1 MYKLPYR
8 RSVQDTESG
17 PRDDVLSS
25 WTIHVRCT
33 RDLDKNQ
40 GVVWI
45 DYSLAWTNC
54 RRASLAEN
62 GLSLGIQ
69 SLPLRGL
76 STDCAEALDAQR
88 LARLFA
94 SITPLLQGASGPVLL
109 RSRGRSLAHDL
120 SGLALDQGRLGQTTN
135 CLHLPAT
142 EDCSLGRPSP
152 RDDADLLHL
161 LHGLLHGGFLCLHA
175 LHRCLH
181 GRLAGRLHRES
192 HGDSERRSEEVGD
205 SA

>member
-1 MYKLPYR
+1 MF
-8 RSVQDTESG
+8 

-33 RDLDKNQ
+33 RDLDTNQ

-45 DYSLAWTNC
+45 DYSLAWTTC

-88 LARLFA
+88 LARLFVC
-94 SITPLLQGASGPVLL
+94 ITPLLQCASGPVLL
-109 RSRGRSLAHDL
+109 RSRGRAMTLTFFTFFMAFFIAAAFIAFMPFIAGLRAAFIARAIVNKHNDL
-120 SGLALDQGRLGQTTN
+120 WSTSSQKTA
-135 CLHLPAT
+135 A
-142 EDCSLGRPSP
+142 
-152 RDDADLLHL
+152 
-161 LHGLLHGGFLCLHA
+161 
-175 LHRCLH
+175 
-181 GRLAGRLHRES
+181 
-192 HGDSERRSEEVGD
+192 
-205 SA
+205 